1 MTNPYPSQVQAQARK
16 QQAKESQGAN
26 LQSLVWIL
34 FVAAVVLAFFFSI
47 EAGIFTIL
55 LAILVELRHLA
66 TILVKKT

>member
-1 MTNPYPSQVQAQARK
+1 
-16 QQAKESQGAN
+16 
-26 LQSLVWIL
+26 VWIL